1 MDIATALDLGR
12 DALLTALIISG
23 PILAAGILVGLII
36 SLLQTVTQLHDQTLN
51 IVPKIVAMI
60 AAAIFFVPWL
70 AHRVIAYTQVL
81 LVES

>member
-1 MDIATALDLGR
+1 MDISTALDLGR

-23 PILAAGILVGLII
+23 PILAAGIVVGMVI

-60 AAAIFFVPWL
+60 AATIFFVPWL

-81 LVES
+81 LGEG